1 MAKFFR
7 SPFWRET
14 PRLAKAAFILAGIGV
29 TYLVLLALLMV
40 VTGIMSG
47 GDASRPPGVSAA
59 AAVVMSVVSAVM
71 YLAVGGGFL
80 ALIAVGLR
88 SSTLAFK
95 WVGVGLAA
103 LAGLAGLGSLVVALV
118 STDFSTLTTGSM
130 AEFAL
135 LGLPLVVVGL
145 AYIPIAVL
153 GARDAL
159 RIGHGGK
166 RHALSA

>member
-7 SPFWRET
+7 SHFWRET

-29 TYLVLLALLMV
+29 IYFVLLVLLMV
-40 VTGIMSG
+40 ATGIVSG
-47 GDASRPPGVSAA
+47 GSASRPPGVSVVVM
-59 AAVVMSVVSAVM
+59 VVMSLVSGGM
-71 YLAVGGGFL
+71 YLAVAGGFM
-80 ALIAVGLR
+80 ALIAFGLR

-103 LAGLAGLGSLVVALV
+103 LVSLFGLGTLVVTLV
-118 STDFSTLTTGSM
+118 NADFSTLTTGSM

-135 LGLPLVVVGL
+135 LGLPVLVLGL

-153 GARDAL
+153 GAREAL
-159 RIGHGGK
+159 RLGHGGK
-166 RHALSA
+166 HQALSA